1 MPTSDSTI
9 EDVDDSISQLLL
21 RENKHFRELR
31 RIRSS
36 LAFRIGTT
44 IVNSI
49 KFPPKLLILPILLLF
64 VGFDWGLERIG
75 KKKFNQDSF
84 DTINT
89 NNRNCVVMFPTNGV
103 GFGHFTR
110 LLAIAKRMKE
120 KDPELEIVFFSTMST
135 MHLLK
140 EHGIIGYRIPGR
152 KEYQDTTTTSWNA
165 ILEESL
171 SLVFAAH
178 KPRLFVFDGAFPYRG
193 MLNTIKERKNLVK
206 VWVRRGT
213 FKKKATSIPKDSLN
227 HFDHIVRPKDSI
239 TSDVSKEILHGLEV
253 SYCNPIILCG
263 SNELITKKM
272 ARTRLGLGEGMFVVY
287 IQLGA
292 GNINNIDNVISNCIG
307 ILNSK
312 KNIQIVIGESMIG
325 SRLELDGKQL
335 QILRDYPN
343 SMYFNAFDF
352 AIIAGGYNS
361 YHEVIHHNLP
371 SICIP
376 NTKTGMDDQLARANA
391 AASQNAMIVIEE
403 PSKNNLSAA
412 IEQALNPEMRSTMKL
427 AMEKL
432 ALPNGATEA
441 ADFFNKLITD

>member
-152 KEYQDTTTTSWNA
+152 KRISRHDYYV
-165 ILEESL
+165 LECYS
-171 SLVFAAH
+171 
-178 KPRLFVFDGAFPYRG
+178 RG
-193 MLNTIKERKNLVK
+193 ISFSCI
-206 VWVRRGT
+206 RR
-213 FKKKATSIPKDSLN
+213 
-227 HFDHIVRPKDSI
+227 
-239 TSDVSKEILHGLEV
+239 
-253 SYCNPIILCG
+253 
-263 SNELITKKM
+263 
-272 ARTRLGLGEGMFVVY
+272 
-287 IQLGA
+287 
-292 GNINNIDNVISNCIG
+292 
-307 ILNSK
+307 
-312 KNIQIVIGESMIG
+312 
-325 SRLELDGKQL
+325 
-335 QILRDYPN
+335 
-343 SMYFNAFDF
+343 
-352 AIIAGGYNS
+352 
-361 YHEVIHHNLP
+361 
-371 SICIP
+371 
-376 NTKTGMDDQLARANA
+376 
-391 AASQNAMIVIEE
+391 SQ
-403 PSKNNLSAA
+403 
-412 IEQALNPEMRSTMKL
+412 T
-427 AMEKL
+427 
-432 ALPNGATEA
+432 
-441 ADFFNKLITD
+441 